1 MIVSMSRSHSC
12 KASGVASRVPKGS
25 RKRDHTVM
33 SNLTTR
39 THRDSVNTAYS
50 SSSAKCPEEAR
61 TPTCT
66 ENNPSVVK
74 NVSSDINP
82 SPLPPKMTTTAVT
95 TIAKN
100 NDNDT
105 SIPEIATTT
114 TDQPTTPALTPAL
127 TRTMDDSDTDFQ
139 SAYSKTPSPQE
150 SLCGNFEGS
159 IEGSDGFI
167 RNYSKISGP
176 SSTKDCRYNGEHCVF
191 EPQSDPCRCP
201 HAATHELNT
210 RCHCHSR
217 EDTFV

>member
-1 MIVSMSRSHSC
+1 MSHPHSH
-12 KASGVASRVPKGS
+12 KASGVASRVPKGL
-25 RKRDHTVM
+25 RKHDHTVT

-39 THRDSVNTAYS
+39 THQDSVDTAYS
-50 SSSAKCPEEAR
+50 SSSTKRPKEAR
-61 TPTCT
+61 TPTCA
-66 ENNPSVVK
+66 ENNPSVIK
-74 NVSSDINP
+74 KVSSNVNP
-82 SPLPPKMTTTAVT
+82 SPLPPKTTTTAIM

-127 TRTMDDSDTDFQ
+127 TGTTDDLDTNFQ

-150 SLCGNFEGS
+150 SLHGNFEGS
-159 IEGSDGFI
+159 VEGSDGFI

-176 SSTKDCRYNGEHCVF
+176 SSTKDCRYNRECCTF
-191 EPQSDPCRCP
+191 EPQSNPCCCP
-201 HAATHELNT
+201 HAAMCELNT
-210 RCHCHSR
+210 QCRCHSR